1 MEINIGIANKNRSEV
16 ISLLN
21 GVLADAHV
29 LYIKT
34 RNFHWNVT
42 GPNFIALHK
51 LFDDQYVQL
60 QNAIDEIAERVRA
73 LDGIALGSMEEF
85 LKEASLKEVPGDFL
99 DASKMLAKLV
109 KDHEAV
115 IVKLRKGINLCE
127 EYEDMG
133 TSDFLTGLMQ
143 DHEKMAWM
151 LRAHFVK

>member
-151 LRAHFVK
+151 LRAHFIK

>member
-16 ISLLN
+16 IQLLN

-115 IVKLRKGINLCE
+115 IVKLRKGVNLCE

-133 TSDFLTGLMQ
+133 TSDFLTGLLQ
-143 DHEKMAWM
+143 EHEKMAWM
-151 LRAHFVK
+151 LRAHFIK

>member
-16 ISLLN
+16 IKLLN

-115 IVKLRKGINLCE
+115 IVKLRKGVDLCE

-133 TSDFLTGLMQ
+133 TSDFLTGLLQ
-143 DHEKMAWM
+143 EHEKMAWM
-151 LRAHFVK
+151 LRAHFIK

>member
-16 ISLLN
+16 IKLLN

-115 IVKLRKGINLCE
+115 IVKLRKGVKLCE

-133 TSDFLTGLMQ
+133 TSDFLTGLLQ
-143 DHEKMAWM
+143 EHEKMAWM
-151 LRAHFVK
+151 LRASL